1 MSPRPEDVRERR
13 ATFRALHEHGCF
25 AIPNPWDAGTAAYLS
40 RLGFRALATTS
51 AGFAFSLGCP
61 DRETAVPR
69 DLVLRHIAAIVES
82 TDLPVNADFGS
93 GYGTTAADVEE
104 SVWQCVALGVAGL
117 SIEDATVSGAE
128 RLHPIAFAVER
139 VRAARAAIDAFASG
153 VVLTARAECH
163 LVGHADPLR
172 ESIRRLQA
180 YAEAGADVL
189 YAPGLPGRE
198 AIQAVVK
205 AVAPKPVNV
214 LASAPLGLGLA
225 DLATLGVRRVSVGS
239 AFARAAWTGFM
250 TAARALA
257 ERGSFDE
264 LGGLVSHAELDRLFA
279 ETRAERTP

>member
-1 MSPRPEDVRERR
+1 
-13 ATFRALHEHGCF
+13 
-25 AIPNPWDAGTAAYLS
+25 
-40 RLGFRALATTS
+40 
-51 AGFAFSLGCP
+51 
-61 DRETAVPR
+61 VPR
-69 DLVLRHIAAIVES
+69 DLVLAHVAAIVES

-93 GYGTTAADVEE
+93 GYGTTAAEVEE
-104 SVWQCVALGVAGL
+104 SVRQCVAVGVAGL
-117 SIEDATVSGAE
+117 SIEDATVSGAF
-128 RLHPIAFAVER
+128 RLHPLPFAVER
-139 VRAARAAIDAFASG
+139 VRAARAALDASASG
-153 VVLTARAECH
+153 VLLTARAECH

-189 YAPGLPGRE
+189 YAPGLPSRE
-198 AIQAVVK
+198 AIREVVE

-214 LASAPLGLGLA
+214 LASAPLGSSLA

-264 LGGLVSHAELDRLFA
+264 LGGLVSHADLDRLFA
-279 ETRAERTP
+279 ETRAERMP